1 MIYRRSQLDPD
12 LLNEFDSINSK
23 IQKFATEYEFD
34 LDYTI
39 RNPDKL
45 LYEDFIEVRSL
56 LVKRLK
62 VLKDLQKNINKI
74 RLIQGGKA

>member
-74 RLIQGGKA
+74 ILIQGGKA

>member
-1 MIYRRSQLDPD
+1 MMYRRDQLDPD
-12 LLNEFDSINSK
+12 LLREFDSINSK

-45 LYEDFIEVRSL
+45 NYEDFLEVRSL

>member
-45 LYEDFIEVRSL
+45 NYEDFLEVRSL